1 MLRSAVDHTTDSY
14 ALFGNLTY
22 DFTDDFTVTGGLR
35 YTQEKKDIDLDL
47 TQLTRCCLKLAF
59 GFPACDRDSPA
70 LPAATR
76 RAKEWQRTTRT
87 FRSRRSPHSAQPHSR
102 PAAARLSV
110 V

>member
-1 MLRSAVDHTTDSY
+1 MPADYLPSTEITKEPLDTS
-14 ALFGNLTY
+14 
-22 DFTDDFTVTGGLR
+22 
-35 YTQEKKDIDLDL
+35 QPDL